1 MTPWNTDSD
10 SDSDTRK
17 KPIWRTYIFEFLSS
31 HLLQPLAPASTCAQV
46 LDQQLAPRHGSRH
59 PAPPSLRDLNADPPA
74 EDDDHIVH
82 LHGEPLPQPPYFPEP
97 KPPPTSTVVE
107 AVAVAVVVAAAAAS
121 PATCHY
127 IWRLIQ
133 AIKPLLT
140 IGQRNNRQ
148 DMFRL
153 LHYLADCPIL
163 RIILVKW
170 LGFGHLV
177 NFIMENY
184 LKRKVPDSS
193 NNARTSCPEVNDLNW
208 KEEIKY
214 DPGLRKPIDA
224 YHPNLRD
231 RIQSEDAKKA
241 YFTRLNGSISVA
253 RRLLKQG
260 LPFRG
265 YDESKDSYNKGNF
278 LEFHDMLL
286 EHDHALGKAVGK
298 YGAGNSLMTSSDI
311 QKDIVECFA
320 KEILHSIM
328 EELGHD
334 VFCLLVDESRD
345 VSYKEQMA
353 VVLRYVDKCGFV
365 KERFIEVV
373 HVKETTSSYLKAA
386 IDSLFAGFKLSL
398 KQVRGQ
404 GYDGASNMRGC
415 GMLQTGTGLNQEQ
428 CLQRPGDTRW
438 SSHYKTL
445 KSLLDM
451 FPTIVKV
458 LEFVEKD
465 DKDRTNRD
473 QANGLLVY
481 FQSFEFVFYLHLMS
495 TILIITNTLSLALQ
509 RKDQDIV
516 NAVKCVKSTR
526 CHLDDLR
533 RDGWEN
539 LLGDVYAFCDK
550 YDIIKLEMGE
560 AYVNPKKQRQKTGIT
575 NQHHY
580 EVDCFNDVIDWLLQE
595 LDSRF
600 NETSSEL
607 LLCSA
612 AFSPRESFHD
622 FNVENLM
629 RLAKLYPNDFN
640 SGELRDLRH
649 HLCLYTA
656 DVREDDRFSNIQ
668 TIASPLDPAPPSL
681 RDLNADPPA
690 EDDDHIVHLHG
701 EPLPQPPYFP
711 EPNAA
716 ADLDGGLD
724 GDAEASFPGSNPEAD
739 GRELDGDLEQDHS
752 LFMFLDPG
760 EVRCRKR
767 LRASEEDDVDVGDAR
782 GAPGRCYDDDVAED
796 GRSTQSRYSW
806 RPRNAD
812 DQSYTHDDD
821 TPAAQ
826 EISGEQIAADD
837 TYYDSYYYMDGE
849 YGGAYDEEEH
859 QQDDMAAADFHDG
872 NQLSPEHQRVLY
884 RLFGE
889 ADGSTRQ
896 EEQEAAAQGSG
907 GEHVPPEEDSY
918 EAAAVLAG
926 DDVDE
931 EQLQRQEQVDMTDG
945 TDETF

>member
-46 LDQQLAPRHGSRH
+46 LDQQLVPRQGSRH

-74 EDDDHIVH
+74 EDDDHIIH

-97 KPPPTSTVVE
+97 N
-107 AVAVAVVVAAAAAS
+107 AAADLDGGRGR
-121 PATCHY
+121 CRCRRRRRRR
-127 IWRLIQ
+127 RL
-133 AIKPLLT
+133 AGHMPL
-140 IGQRNNRQ
+140 
-148 DMFRL
+148 
-153 LHYLADCPIL
+153 
-163 RIILVKW
+163 
-170 LGFGHLV
+170 HLEI
-177 NFIMENY
+177 N
-184 LKRKVPDSS
+184 SS
-193 NNARTSCPEVNDLNW
+193 NQAPAHNRATQQQASFATGSSSAVLARP
-208 KEEIKY
+208 
-214 DPGLRKPIDA
+214 
-224 YHPNLRD
+224 
-231 RIQSEDAKKA
+231 Q
-241 YFTRLNGSISVA
+241 
-253 RRLLKQG
+253 RR
-260 LPFRG
+260 
-265 YDESKDSYNKGNF
+265 S
-278 LEFHDMLL
+278 
-286 EHDHALGKAVGK
+286 
-298 YGAGNSLMTSSDI
+298 
-311 QKDIVECFA
+311 
-320 KEILHSIM
+320 
-328 EELGHD
+328 
-334 VFCLLVDESRD
+334 
-345 VSYKEQMA
+345 
-353 VVLRYVDKCGFV
+353 
-365 KERFIEVV
+365 
-373 HVKETTSSYLKAA
+373 
-386 IDSLFAGFKLSL
+386 
-398 KQVRGQ
+398 
-404 GYDGASNMRGC
+404 
-415 GMLQTGTGLNQEQ
+415 
-428 CLQRPGDTRW
+428 
-438 SSHYKTL
+438 
-445 KSLLDM
+445 
-451 FPTIVKV
+451 
-458 LEFVEKD
+458 
-465 DKDRTNRD
+465 
-473 QANGLLVY
+473 
-481 FQSFEFVFYLHLMS
+481 
-495 TILIITNTLSLALQ
+495 
-509 RKDQDIV
+509 
-516 NAVKCVKSTR
+516 
-526 CHLDDLR
+526 
-533 RDGWEN
+533 
-539 LLGDVYAFCDK
+539 
-550 YDIIKLEMGE
+550 
-560 AYVNPKKQRQKTGIT
+560 
-575 NQHHY
+575 
-580 EVDCFNDVIDWLLQE
+580 
-595 LDSRF
+595 
-600 NETSSEL
+600 
-607 LLCSA
+607 
-612 AFSPRESFHD
+612 
-622 FNVENLM
+622 
-629 RLAKLYPNDFN
+629 
-640 SGELRDLRH
+640 
-649 HLCLYTA
+649 
-656 DVREDDRFSNIQ
+656 
-668 TIASPLDPAPPSL
+668 
-681 RDLNADPPA
+681 PA

-782 GAPGRCYDDDVAED
+782 GPPGRCYDDDVAED

-872 NQLSPEHQRVLY
+872 NQLSPEHQRVLD

-918 EAAAVLAG
+918 EAAAELAG

>member
-1 MTPWNTDSD
+1 MTLWNTDSD

-107 AVAVAVVVAAAAAS
+107 TVAVAVVAAAAAAS

-148 DMFRL
+148 
-153 LHYLADCPIL
+153 
-163 RIILVKW
+163 
-170 LGFGHLV
+170 
-177 NFIMENY
+177 
-184 LKRKVPDSS
+184 
-193 NNARTSCPEVNDLNW
+193 
-208 KEEIKY
+208 
-214 DPGLRKPIDA
+214 
-224 YHPNLRD
+224 
-231 RIQSEDAKKA
+231 
-241 YFTRLNGSISVA
+241 
-253 RRLLKQG
+253 
-260 LPFRG
+260 
-265 YDESKDSYNKGNF
+265 
-278 LEFHDMLL
+278 
-286 EHDHALGKAVGK
+286 
-298 YGAGNSLMTSSDI
+298 
-311 QKDIVECFA
+311 
-320 KEILHSIM
+320 
-328 EELGHD
+328 
-334 VFCLLVDESRD
+334 
-345 VSYKEQMA
+345 
-353 VVLRYVDKCGFV
+353 
-365 KERFIEVV
+365 
-373 HVKETTSSYLKAA
+373 
-386 IDSLFAGFKLSL
+386 
-398 KQVRGQ
+398 
-404 GYDGASNMRGC
+404 
-415 GMLQTGTGLNQEQ
+415 
-428 CLQRPGDTRW
+428 
-438 SSHYKTL
+438 
-445 KSLLDM
+445 
-451 FPTIVKV
+451 
-458 LEFVEKD
+458 
-465 DKDRTNRD
+465 
-473 QANGLLVY
+473 
-481 FQSFEFVFYLHLMS
+481 
-495 TILIITNTLSLALQ
+495 
-509 RKDQDIV
+509 
-516 NAVKCVKSTR
+516 
-526 CHLDDLR
+526 
-533 RDGWEN
+533 
-539 LLGDVYAFCDK
+539 
-550 YDIIKLEMGE
+550 
-560 AYVNPKKQRQKTGIT
+560 
-575 NQHHY
+575 
-580 EVDCFNDVIDWLLQE
+580 
-595 LDSRF
+595 
-600 NETSSEL
+600 
-607 LLCSA
+607 
-612 AFSPRESFHD
+612 
-622 FNVENLM
+622 
-629 RLAKLYPNDFN
+629 
-640 SGELRDLRH
+640 
-649 HLCLYTA
+649 
-656 DVREDDRFSNIQ
+656 
-668 TIASPLDPAPPSL
+668 ASPLDPAPPSL

-739 GRELDGDLEQDHS
+739 GRELDCDLEQDHS

-872 NQLSPEHQRVLY
+872 NQLSPEHQRVLD

>member
-148 DMFRL
+148 
-153 LHYLADCPIL
+153 
-163 RIILVKW
+163 
-170 LGFGHLV
+170 
-177 NFIMENY
+177 
-184 LKRKVPDSS
+184 
-193 NNARTSCPEVNDLNW
+193 EVNDLNW

-286 EHDHALGKAVGK
+286 EHDHALGKAV
-298 YGAGNSLMTSSDI
+298 
-311 QKDIVECFA
+311 
-320 KEILHSIM
+320 
-328 EELGHD
+328 
-334 VFCLLVDESRD
+334 
-345 VSYKEQMA
+345 
-353 VVLRYVDKCGFV
+353 
-365 KERFIEVV
+365 
-373 HVKETTSSYLKAA
+373 
-386 IDSLFAGFKLSL
+386 
-398 KQVRGQ
+398 
-404 GYDGASNMRGC
+404 
-415 GMLQTGTGLNQEQ
+415 
-428 CLQRPGDTRW
+428 
-438 SSHYKTL
+438 
-445 KSLLDM
+445 
-451 FPTIVKV
+451 
-458 LEFVEKD
+458 
-465 DKDRTNRD
+465 
-473 QANGLLVY
+473 
-481 FQSFEFVFYLHLMS
+481 
-495 TILIITNTLSLALQ
+495 
-509 RKDQDIV
+509 
-516 NAVKCVKSTR
+516 
-526 CHLDDLR
+526 
-533 RDGWEN
+533 
-539 LLGDVYAFCDK
+539 
-550 YDIIKLEMGE
+550 
-560 AYVNPKKQRQKTGIT
+560 
-575 NQHHY
+575 
-580 EVDCFNDVIDWLLQE
+580 
-595 LDSRF
+595 
-600 NETSSEL
+600 
-607 LLCSA
+607 
-612 AFSPRESFHD
+612 
-622 FNVENLM
+622 
-629 RLAKLYPNDFN
+629 
-640 SGELRDLRH
+640 
-649 HLCLYTA
+649 
-656 DVREDDRFSNIQ
+656 
-668 TIASPLDPAPPSL
+668 ASPLDPAPPSL

>member
-10 SDSDTRK
+10 SDFDTRK

-46 LDQQLAPRHGSRH
+46 LDQQLAPHHGSRH
-59 PAPPSLRDLNADPPA
+59 PAPPSLHDLNADPPA
-74 EDDDHIVH
+74 EDDNHIVH

-97 KPPPTSTVVE
+97 KPPPTST
-107 AVAVAVVVAAAAAS
+107 
-121 PATCHY
+121 
-127 IWRLIQ
+127 
-133 AIKPLLT
+133 
-140 IGQRNNRQ
+140 
-148 DMFRL
+148 
-153 LHYLADCPIL
+153 
-163 RIILVKW
+163 
-170 LGFGHLV
+170 V

-214 DPGLRKPIDA
+214 DPRLRKPIDA

-265 YDESKDSYNKGNF
+265 HDESKDSYNKGNF
-278 LEFHDMLL
+278 LEFRDMLE
-286 EHDHALGKAVGK
+286 EHDHALGKAVDK

-353 VVLRYVDKCGFV
+353 VVLRYIDKCGFV
-365 KERFIEVV
+365 KERFIGVV

-404 GYDGASNMRGC
+404 GYDGASNMR
-415 GMLQTGTGLNQEQ
+415 
-428 CLQRPGDTRW
+428 
-438 SSHYKTL
+438 
-445 KSLLDM
+445 
-451 FPTIVKV
+451 
-458 LEFVEKD
+458 
-465 DKDRTNRD
+465 
-473 QANGLLVY
+473 
-481 FQSFEFVFYLHLMS
+481 
-495 TILIITNTLSLALQ
+495 
-509 RKDQDIV
+509 
-516 NAVKCVKSTR
+516 
-526 CHLDDLR
+526 
-533 RDGWEN
+533 
-539 LLGDVYAFCDK
+539 
-550 YDIIKLEMGE
+550 
-560 AYVNPKKQRQKTGIT
+560 
-575 NQHHY
+575 
-580 EVDCFNDVIDWLLQE
+580 
-595 LDSRF
+595 
-600 NETSSEL
+600 
-607 LLCSA
+607 
-612 AFSPRESFHD
+612 
-622 FNVENLM
+622 
-629 RLAKLYPNDFN
+629 
-640 SGELRDLRH
+640 
-649 HLCLYTA
+649 
-656 DVREDDRFSNIQ
+656 
-668 TIASPLDPAPPSL
+668 ASPLDPAPPSL

-806 RPRNAD
+806 RPRSTQARTTRTLRRRKKVAPDED
-812 DQSYTHDDD
+812 DR
-821 TPAAQ
+821 
-826 EISGEQIAADD
+826 
-837 TYYDSYYYMDGE
+837 YYYMDGE

-859 QQDDMAAADFHDG
+859 QQDDMEAADFHDG
-872 NQLSPEHQRVLY
+872 NQLSPEHQRVLD

>member
-46 LDQQLAPRHGSRH
+46 LDQQLAPHHGSRH
-59 PAPPSLRDLNADPPA
+59 PAPPSLHDLNADPPA
-74 EDDDHIVH
+74 EDDNHIVH

-107 AVAVAVVVAAAAAS
+107 AVAVAVVAAAAAAS

-148 DMFRL
+148 
-153 LHYLADCPIL
+153 
-163 RIILVKW
+163 
-170 LGFGHLV
+170 
-177 NFIMENY
+177 
-184 LKRKVPDSS
+184 
-193 NNARTSCPEVNDLNW
+193 
-208 KEEIKY
+208 
-214 DPGLRKPIDA
+214 
-224 YHPNLRD
+224 
-231 RIQSEDAKKA
+231 
-241 YFTRLNGSISVA
+241 
-253 RRLLKQG
+253 
-260 LPFRG
+260 
-265 YDESKDSYNKGNF
+265 
-278 LEFHDMLL
+278 
-286 EHDHALGKAVGK
+286 
-298 YGAGNSLMTSSDI
+298 
-311 QKDIVECFA
+311 
-320 KEILHSIM
+320 
-328 EELGHD
+328 
-334 VFCLLVDESRD
+334 
-345 VSYKEQMA
+345 
-353 VVLRYVDKCGFV
+353 
-365 KERFIEVV
+365 
-373 HVKETTSSYLKAA
+373 
-386 IDSLFAGFKLSL
+386 
-398 KQVRGQ
+398 
-404 GYDGASNMRGC
+404 
-415 GMLQTGTGLNQEQ
+415 
-428 CLQRPGDTRW
+428 
-438 SSHYKTL
+438 
-445 KSLLDM
+445 
-451 FPTIVKV
+451 
-458 LEFVEKD
+458 
-465 DKDRTNRD
+465 
-473 QANGLLVY
+473 
-481 FQSFEFVFYLHLMS
+481 
-495 TILIITNTLSLALQ
+495 
-509 RKDQDIV
+509 
-516 NAVKCVKSTR
+516 
-526 CHLDDLR
+526 
-533 RDGWEN
+533 
-539 LLGDVYAFCDK
+539 
-550 YDIIKLEMGE
+550 
-560 AYVNPKKQRQKTGIT
+560 
-575 NQHHY
+575 
-580 EVDCFNDVIDWLLQE
+580 
-595 LDSRF
+595 
-600 NETSSEL
+600 
-607 LLCSA
+607 
-612 AFSPRESFHD
+612 
-622 FNVENLM
+622 
-629 RLAKLYPNDFN
+629 
-640 SGELRDLRH
+640 
-649 HLCLYTA
+649 
-656 DVREDDRFSNIQ
+656 
-668 TIASPLDPAPPSL
+668 ASPLDPAPPSL

-806 RPRNAD
+806 RPRKLHARRR
-812 DQSYTHDDD
+812 H
-821 TPAAQ
+821 AG
-826 EISGEQIAADD
+826 GEQIAADD

-859 QQDDMAAADFHDG
+859 QQDDMEAADFHDG
-872 NQLSPEHQRVLY
+872 NQLSPEHQRVLD